1 MKNKHLFTAIFV
13 MVFLFINGSAASAT
27 TKNITPDQLR
37 GRSREEVVEMVGP
50 LFTADQEKN
59 GILASVNM
67 AQFLIETGFGQSEL
81 FRNTNNGFGMNSIL
95 SRNTWSGS
103 TWDGSSKYR
112 KQDKGWVLGRQY
124 TYWTYFRKYH
134 SFSASIAD
142 HSAYLKGAANRDG
155 TLRYKGIDT
164 QTDYRKACRIIAE
177 GGYAQAK
184 TRTAYSDSLISIIE
198 RYDLTR
204 FHAKKSAVKISTKAA
219 SNTKTASNVVQK
231 NGYQTGTYTCVVS
244 ANDVLNARKSPN
256 ARSAI
261 VGSFLY
267 GDKLQIVEVKGN
279 WGRFKSGSSTGWV
292 NLGFC
297 QYGKT
302 AVAANKS
309 DKYLVITKDGLNIR
323 RSGYASA
330 SILGCIPYN
339 KTFTV
344 TKYSGKWGY
353 VTYGGKSG
361 WVNTGYAKK
370 AK

>member
-1 MKNKHLFTAIFV
+1 MKHRHLFTVIFV
-13 MVFLFINGSAASAT
+13 MVLLFINGSAASAA
-27 TKNITPDQLR
+27 TKNVTPDQLR

-59 GILASVNM
+59 GILASINM
-67 AQFLIETGFGQSEL
+67 AQFLLETGFGQSEL

-103 TWDGSSKYR
+103 AWDGRSKYR

-124 TYWTYFRKYH
+124 TYWTYFRKYS

-142 HSAYLKGAANRDG
+142 HSAYLKGAANGDG

-164 QTDYRKACRIIAE
+164 QTDYKKACRIISE

-198 RYDLTR
+198 RYNLTR
-204 FHAKKSAVKISTKAA
+204 FHAKKSAAKVSTK
-219 SNTKTASNVVQK
+219 TTSNVARK
-231 NGYQTGTYTCVVS
+231 SGYQTGTYTCVVPR
-244 ANDVLNARKSPN
+244 NDTLNARKSPN
-256 ARSAI
+256 AKATI
-261 VGSFLY
+261 VGRFSY

-302 AVAANKS
+302 ADTNKSDKS
-309 DKYLVITKDGLNIR
+309 DKYLVVTKDGLNIR
-323 RSGYASA
+323 RSGRASA

-344 TKYSGKWGY
+344 AKYSGKWGY

-361 WVNTGYAKK
+361 WVNTGYAQKVK
-370 AK
+370 